1 MAAAGATDRLM
12 DWPTPHTIDDAV
24 ALHRSGRLDEA
35 GAIYQAILQQQ
46 PDHADALHLSGQLE
60 ILRGNHAA
68 AFGLI
73 RRATELHPDNA
84 VFYSSLG
91 AALKGMGHFDAAV
104 ASYDMA
110 LAIQSDYAEAHYNRG
125 NALVELQQHAQAVAS
140 YDEAIRLKPDHAE
153 AHYNRG
159 NALRALRD
167 IPAAIDSY
175 DRAIQINSQ
184 HTDARLSLGNALH
197 DSGHIDAAKASFSA
211 VITQDAG
218 CAQALWGKSLSLLLS
233 GEFEAGWEL
242 YESRWDQPFGQS
254 QRRDFA
260 QPLWLGREPLAG
272 QTILLHSEQGLGDTI
287 QFCRYAR
294 LVAERGA
301 RVVLE
306 VPLALV
312 GLMGTLAGVDQVVAK
327 GQVLPAFDLH
337 CPLMSLPLA
346 FGTRIDTI
354 PSSAAY
360 VHSEPQRLAHWR
372 ERLGPRRTA
381 LRVGVVWSGSTGN
394 LNDAR
399 RSLSLATLL
408 AHLPDAFEYV
418 SLQKELRPAD
428 AATLETS
435 GLRHFGDELRDFSDT
450 AALCD
455 LMDLVISVDT
465 SVAHLSG
472 ALGKSTWVLVQYVPD
487 FRWLL
492 GRSDSPWYPSMT
504 LIRQQAD
511 GGWASVLEQLQVD
524 LTRLIT
530 TPPSPEAR
538 ADDALFMQ
546 ALELHGRDDLA
557 AAHSLY
563 QQVLAEQ
570 PGHFGALHML
580 GAIEIRRGRPAI
592 AVEWLCK
599 ALEVNLQSAEAFYDL
614 GCAVCLLKQYDA
626 GVECFDKALAL
637 RPGFAAAHCDR
648 GNAMLD
654 LGRAQEALASQEQA
668 LTIEPELA
676 LAHVYRGNALQALGR
691 APDAVAAYD
700 RALALDATLAEAH
713 LNRGNA
719 LQALGEFAAAV
730 ASYDQAIACRP
741 DDTVAW
747 VNRCSALKREHR
759 LDAAVASCE
768 RAIAIDPDCVSA
780 HWNKSLALLLAGEL
794 RAGFALYEWRWKT
807 EAFAPIVRHFE
818 QPLWLGHEPIAGKT
832 VLIHTEQGLG
842 DTVQFV
848 RYVKPL
854 AAAGARVVLEVEP
867 ALFDLM
873 QSLAGVA
880 LLVRRGD
887 VLPAFDFHCP
897 TLSLPLALGTELHSV
912 PAAVPYLRADV
923 KRVAAWAQRLGERTR
938 PRIGLVWSGSPSHQD
953 DRQRSIALDALLAE
967 LPAGFDF
974 VSLQK
979 NVRDSDRAALQSA
992 SHIAHF
998 GDELHDMA
1006 DTAALCSLMDV
1017 VISVDTSVA
1026 HLAGA
1031 LGVPTWVLLA
1041 HTPDW
1046 RWLLGREDSPWYPSA
1061 RLYRQN
1067 AHRQWAPVLQRVA
1080 ADLCL
1085 LLSAASADD
1094 ASVQW
1099 HQQGCT
1105 LCMAGRYEEGLAC
1118 FDQALQR
1125 QPRFAQAHC
1134 DRGTALMDLRR
1145 PAQALLAYEQAIA
1158 IEPGHAMAR
1167 NYRGNALM
1175 ALNQPD
1181 EAVLGYDAALA
1192 IAGDLPDV
1200 QVNKAL
1206 ALLLAGRL
1214 RDGCEVYEWRWKTAL
1229 YAPFHRGFTQPLWLG
1244 DTPLAGKTL
1253 LIHSEQGHGDTI
1265 HFARYA
1271 QLAAAAGARVVFEVK
1286 APLVALMRSL
1296 PGVSCVVRHGDN
1308 LPAFDVHCPTMS
1320 LPLAFGTELSSV
1332 PAPAHYLQADAAQV
1346 AAWSAR
1352 LGPRTRTRVGLVWS
1366 GSATHDNDAN
1376 RSIALTTLLAQLPD
1390 GVDFVSLQKEVRE
1403 RDRAALQSADHIA
1416 CFGDELHDFSDTAA
1430 LCSLMDV
1437 VVSVDT
1443 SVAHLAGA
1451 LGVPTWVL
1459 LPHHPDWRWLLG
1471 RDDSPWYPSVRLY
1484 RQDSSGSW
1492 EAVLQR
1498 VVADICPSHFEQGLR
1513 FQQQGALEQAKASYL
1528 QVLAAQPAHFDA
1540 LHMLGVVEVNLGR
1553 AEAGVDWLCKALE
1566 VDAKSAAAFSSL
1578 GHAMCVL
1585 KQYQAGIECY
1595 DKALALQ
1602 PELAQAH
1609 GDRGSALLELGRPL
1623 DALASYDQALAI
1635 QPDDALAHC
1644 NRGTALL
1651 SLGRAREAIAS
1662 HDRALALHS
1671 DLPEAWLNRGNAFQ
1685 ALDDHEA
1692 AVASYD
1698 RAIACRPNYPMA
1710 FANRCSALQELHRLD
1725 EAIASCD
1732 QAIALDAGFTE
1743 AWWNKSL
1750 ALLLKGELREGFA
1763 LYQRRWQMHPFTT
1776 IARHFEQPLWL
1787 GDTPI
1792 AGKTLLIHSEQG
1804 LGDTIQFARFAQQ
1817 ASAAGARVV
1826 FEVEKPLFDLFRDLP
1841 GVDVLVRQG
1850 DALPDFD
1857 LHCPTMSLPIGCRTD
1872 LSTLSAAAP
1881 YLRADAAK
1889 VAAWS
1894 ARLGAAT
1901 RPRVGLVC
1909 SGSTTHKN
1917 DHHRSIALAEL
1928 LGALPADIECISLQ
1942 KELRDAD
1949 RLAAQGPRGI
1959 TFFGDELH
1967 DLADTA
1973 ALCALMDVV
1982 ITVDTSVAHL
1992 AGALGVPIW
2001 VLLPHTPDWRW
2012 LLDRDD
2018 SPWYPSVR
2026 LYRQDAS
2033 RLWAP
2038 VLQRVAADL
2047 RRL

>member
-1 MAAAGATDRLM
+1 MNGTH
-12 DWPTPHTIDDAV
+12 PHSIDDAV

-35 GAIYQAILQQQ
+35 DAIYQAILQQQ

-60 ILRGNHAA
+60 IQRGNHAA

-73 RRATELHPDNA
+73 RRATELQPDNP

-91 AALKGMGHFDAAV
+91 AALKGLGHFDAAV

-110 LAIQSDYAEAHYNRG
+110 LAIQADYAEAHYNRG
-125 NALVELQQHAQAVAS
+125 NALVELRQHAQAVAS
-140 YDEAIRLKPDHAE
+140 YDEAIRLQPDHAE

-167 IPAAIDSY
+167 IPAAIASY
-175 DRAIQINSQ
+175 DRAIEINSQ

-197 DSGHIDAAKASFSA
+197 DSGHIDAAKASFAA

-233 GEFEAGWEL
+233 GEFEAGWQL

-272 QTILLHSEQGLGDTI
+272 RTVLLHSEQGLGDTI

-306 VPLALV
+306 VPPALV
-312 GLMGTLAGVDQVVAK
+312 GLMSTLAGVDQIVAQ
-327 GQVLPAFDLH
+327 GQALPAFDLH

-346 FGTRIDTI
+346 LGTRVDTI
-354 PSSAAY
+354 PASAAY
-360 VHSEPQRLAHWR
+360 LHSEPQRLAHWR
-372 ERLGPRRTA
+372 ERLGPRRQP
-381 LRVGVVWSGSTGN
+381 LRVGLVWSGSTGN
-394 LNDAR
+394 VNDAN
-399 RSLSLATLL
+399 RSLSLAALL
-408 AHLPDAFEYV
+408 AQLPDAFEYV

-428 AATLETS
+428 AATLEAS
-435 GLRHFGDELRDFSDT
+435 GMRHFGHELRDFSDT

-472 ALGKSTWVLVQYVPD
+472 ALGKTTWVLVQYVPD

-492 GRSDSPWYPSMT
+492 GRSDSPWYPSVT
-504 LIRQQAD
+504 LIRQQVD
-511 GGWASVLEQLQVD
+511 GTWASVLERLQTE
-524 LTRLIT
+524 LLRLI
-530 TPPSPEAR
+530 PPPLHEAR
-538 ADDALFMQ
+538 ADDALFTQ
-546 ALELHGRDDLA
+546 ALELHSRDELA
-557 AAHSLY
+557 AAQALY
-563 QQVLAEQ
+563 QRVLAEQ
-570 PGHFGALHML
+570 PRHFGALHML
-580 GAIEIRRGRPAI
+580 GAIEIRQGRPAI

-626 GVECFDKALAL
+626 GVQCFDKALAL

-648 GNAMLD
+648 GNALLD
-654 LGRAQEALASQEQA
+654 LGRAQEALASQDQA
-668 LTIEPELA
+668 LAIEPELA
-676 LAHVYRGNALQALGR
+676 LAHVYRGNALQALAR
-691 APDAVAAYD
+691 SSEAVAAYD

-719 LQALGEFAAAV
+719 LQALGDFAAAV
-730 ASYDQAIACRP
+730 ASYDHAIACRP

-768 RAIAIDPDCVSA
+768 RAIAIDPECVSA

-794 RAGFALYEWRWKT
+794 RSGFAPYEWRWKT
-807 EAFAPIVRHFE
+807 EAFAPIVRHFD
-818 QPLWLGHEPIAGKT
+818 QPLWLGHEPIASKT
-832 VLIHTEQGLG
+832 LLIHTEQGLG
-842 DTVQFV
+842 DTVQFA

-854 AAAGARVVLEVEP
+854 AAAGARVVLEVVP

-873 QSLAGVA
+873 QSLGGVA
-880 LLVRRGD
+880 RLVRRGD

-897 TLSLPLALGTELHSV
+897 TLSLPLACGTELHSV
-912 PAAVPYLRADV
+912 PADVPYLRADAA
-923 KRVAAWAQRLGERTR
+923 RVAGWSRRLGARTR
-938 PRIGLVWSGSPSHQD
+938 PRIGLVWSGSPSHRD
-953 DRQRSIALDALLAE
+953 DHHRSIALGTLLAG
-967 LPAGFDF
+967 LPAGFDY

-979 NVRDSDRAALQSA
+979 NVRESDLAALQSA
-992 SHIAHF
+992 SGIAHF
-998 GDELHDMA
+998 GDELHDLA

-1026 HLAGA
+1026 HVAGA
-1031 LGVPTWVLLA
+1031 LGMPTWVLLP

-1046 RWLLGREDSPWYPSA
+1046 RWLLDRDDSPWYPSA
-1061 RLYRQN
+1061 RLYRQD
-1067 AHRQWAPVLQRVA
+1067 ARRQWAPVLQRVA
-1080 ADLCL
+1080 ADLCSL
-1085 LLSAASADD
+1085 QSAAGADD
-1094 ASVQW
+1094 ACVAL

-1118 FDQALQR
+1118 FDRAVQL

-1145 PAQALLAYEQAIA
+1145 PAQALLSYEQAIA
-1158 IEPGHAMAR
+1158 LDPAHAMAR
-1167 NYRGNALM
+1167 NYLGNALM
-1175 ALNQPD
+1175 TLNRPA
-1181 EAVLGYDAALA
+1181 EAVASYDAALA

-1214 RDGCEVYEWRWKTAL
+1214 REGFGVYEWRWKTAL
-1229 YAPFHRGFTQPLWLG
+1229 YAPFHRGFAQPLWLG

-1265 HFARYA
+1265 QFARYA
-1271 QLAAAAGARVVFEVK
+1271 QQAAAAGAQVVLEVK
-1286 APLVALMRSL
+1286 APLVALMRDL
-1296 PGVSCVVRHGDN
+1296 PGVTCVVRHGDA

-1320 LPLAFGTELSSV
+1320 LPLAFRTELSSV
-1332 PAPAHYLQADAAQV
+1332 PAPVHYLQADAAKV

-1390 GVDFVSLQKEVRE
+1390 GVDFVSLQKDVRE
-1403 RDRAALQSADHIA
+1403 RDRAALQSASHIA
-1416 CFGDELHDFSDTAA
+1416 CFADELHDFSDTAA

-1437 VVSVDT
+1437 VVTVDT

-1459 LPHHPDWRWLLG
+1459 LPHHPDWRWLLD
-1471 RDDSPWYPSVRLY
+1471 RTDSPWYPSMRLY
-1484 RQDSSGSW
+1484 RQDASGSW
-1492 EAVLQR
+1492 DAVLQR
-1498 VVADICPSHFEQGLR
+1498 VAADLRPSHFEQGLR

-1553 AEAGVDWLCKALE
+1553 AEVGVDWLCKALE
-1566 VDAKSAAAFSSL
+1566 VEANSAAAFSSL

-1585 KQYQAGIECY
+1585 KQYEAGIECY

-1602 PELAQAH
+1602 PQSTQTL

-1623 DALASYDQALAI
+1623 EALASYDQVIAI

-1662 HDRALALHS
+1662 HDRALSLHS
-1671 DLPEAWLNRGNAFQ
+1671 DLPEAWLNRGNACQ

-1743 AWWNKSL
+1743 AWWNKAL
-1750 ALLLKGELREGFA
+1750 ALLLQGELREGFA

-1776 IARHFEQPLWL
+1776 IARHFKQPLWL
-1787 GDTPI
+1787 GDVPL

-1817 ASAAGARVV
+1817 VSVAGARVV
-1826 FEVEKPLFDLFRDLP
+1826 FEVEKPLFDLFRSLP

-1872 LSTLSAAAP
+1872 LSTLSTTTP

-1917 DHHRSIALAEL
+1917 DHHRSIALAGL
-1928 LGALPADIECISLQ
+1928 LAALPEGIECFSLQ
-1942 KELRDAD
+1942 KEMRESD
-1949 RLAAQGPRGI
+1949 RLAAKAGQGI
-1959 TFFGDELH
+1959 AFFGDELR
-1967 DLADTA
+1967 DFADTA
-1973 ALCALMDVV
+1973 ALCSLMDVV

-1992 AGALGVPIW
+1992 AGALGVPTW

-2018 SPWYPSVR
+2018 SPWYPSAR
-2026 LYRQDAS
+2026 LYRQDA
-2033 RLWAP
+2033 RGQWAP